1 VCNMGDLVQNC
12 INIIFFFA
20 GYNAD
25 IICLQEVDS
34 KVFSNDL
41 IPILSSVGFNGIFH
55 KKGGTVSEG
64 LACIFHE
71 SRFK

>member
-1 VCNMGDLVQNC
+1 ML
-12 INIIFFFA
+12 FFT

-34 KVFSNDL
+34 KVFTNDL
-41 IPILSSVGFNGIFH
+41 IPTLSSVGFNGVFH
-55 KKGGTVSEG
+55 KKGGAVSEG
-64 LACIFHE
+64 LTCMFHE